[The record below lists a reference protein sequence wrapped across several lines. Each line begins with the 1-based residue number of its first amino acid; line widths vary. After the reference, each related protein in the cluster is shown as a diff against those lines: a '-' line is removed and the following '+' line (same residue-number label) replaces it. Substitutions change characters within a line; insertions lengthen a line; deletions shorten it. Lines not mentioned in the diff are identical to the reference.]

1 MFFLQRKQ
9 TQFLFFSFLFFTFIS
24 LFTVNEFKPV
34 LFYFEG
40 SYNEF
45 SNWFPTYYRI
55 LFLFI
60 RLFYPITLGI
70 FLFSIVS
77 NKTRLSL
84 FITLLQF
91 CLIFFVSWFHN
102 ICFLFIYFIFLSIS
116 FLLYVYRKKINDTIN
131 HILKATKF
139 QTNVYYFITFLIIIL
154 SVYFRIG
161 LVFYTENSSEADAS
175 CRVLLSQIYADY
187 YLISGTWDRVL
198 NPMADWLPLHFYIS
212 GFILK
217 FTSSI
222 KLVRLIHAISGVITS
237 FFIYK
242 IGETILNKQ
251 IALLA
256 TIGFLIYPASIYTS
270 IEVMSEPF
278 FLLFLLIT
286 VFCFLN
292 TLKSGDLKYYILTI
306 LSVNACCLLR
316 YEGWLIPLFLLF
328 ISIVYTKSLS
338 KKLVYM
344 FLFSLFSTLTIAFLL
359 YYQGFH
365 PLRGILYSDMQVA
378 YCFSVSGRSI
388 NVFVDGYK
396 ASWIPFSF
404 IAFIISFFLYR
415 KNKLFFSFVFFSF
428 LFFLPFLY
436 KNFTFTLFPQYRY
449 LVYYEVLFLFPLSFL
464 VSTLFQKVSNNFF
477 ISNFCSLLVIIFLSS
492 FSYREIPT
500 GKFHFPSG
508 YDESINFVN
517 ENVNKGY
524 FILDHHKNV
533 GTYNWIAATK
543 LPILIDY
550 QDDYLKQFIDFNA
563 IRKAANEKLITER
576 AVKFMVNDYES
587 EFKKDKYYTLDTLLN
602 ANNNF
607 YVVLFPGGD
616 LNKYFLFSKNE
627 EIKNGRNYKL
637 VFSKDGYI
645 IYSSIR

>member
-1 MFFLQRKQ
+1 MFFLKRKQ
-9 TQFLFFSFLFFTFIS
+9 TPFLFFSFLLLTFIS

-60 RLFYPITLGI
+60 RLFYPIILSI
-70 FLFSIVS
+70 YLFSIIS
-77 NKTRLSL
+77 NITKVPSL
-84 FITLLQF
+84 ITFFQF
-91 CLIFFVSWFHN
+91 CLLFFVSWFHN

-116 FLLYVYRKKINDTIN
+116 FLVYVYSKKISDLIN
-131 HILKATKF
+131 YVLRATKF
-139 QTNVYYFITFLIIIL
+139 QNNVYYFVTFLIIIL
-154 SVYFRIG
+154 SVCFRIG

-187 YLISGTWDRVL
+187 YLTSGTWDRVL
-198 NPMADWLPLHFYIS
+198 NPIADWLPLHFYIS

-222 KLVRLIHAISGVITS
+222 KLVRLFHAIAGVITS
-237 FFIYK
+237 FFVYK
-242 IGETILNKQ
+242 IGEIILNKQ
-251 IALLA
+251 IGLLTA
-256 TIGFLIYPASIYTS
+256 IGYLIYPASIYTS

-278 FLLFLLIT
+278 FLLFLLTT

-292 TLKSGDLKYYILTI
+292 TLKSGDSKYYIFTI

-316 YEGWLIPLFLLF
+316 YEGWLIPVFLLF
-328 ISIVYTKSLS
+328 ISIVYTKSLNN
-338 KKLVYM
+338 KLLYM
-344 FLFSLFSTLTIAFLL
+344 FLLSSLSPLIIAFLL

-378 YCFSVSGRSI
+378 YCFSVSGKSI
-388 NVFVDGYK
+388 NVFLNGYK

-404 IAFIISFFLYR
+404 IALIISLFFYR
-415 KNKLFFSFVFFSF
+415 KNKFFFNFIFFSF

-436 KNFTFTLFPQYRY
+436 KNFTLTLFPQYRY

-464 VSTLFQKVSNNFF
+464 LSTFFQKLSTNFF
-477 ISNFCSLLVIIFLSS
+477 ISNFCSLLVIILLSS

-500 GKFHFPSG
+500 DKFHFPSG
-508 YDESINFVN
+508 YNESISFVN
-517 ENVNKGY
+517 ENVNTGY

-543 LPILIDY
+543 LPILLNY
-550 QDDYLKQFIDFNA
+550 RDDYLKQFIDFNT
-563 IRKAANEKLITER
+563 IREAANEKLINER

-587 EFKKDKYYTLDTLLN
+587 EFKKNKYYTLDTLLDSN
-602 ANNNF
+602 DNF

-616 LNKYFLFSKNE
+616 LNGYFHFSKNE
-627 EIKNGRNYKL
+627 ETKNGRNYKL
-637 VFSKDGYI
+637 VFSKNGYL
-645 IYSSIR
+645 IYTTIR